1 MLSIELI
8 RKDPAAVRRAL
19 ARRHDDSSI
28 EPILQIDERRRALLT
43 EAEGLRARRN
53 EVSKQIGKMN
63 PKPPDLIAE
72 MRQVGDTIKELET
85 QVTALEQEQRDAL
98 LRLPNIPR
106 DGVPDGPDASANK
119 EVRQWGARRDFAFKP
134 QPHWEIAAKLGII
147 DFARGQKIS
156 GSRFYILQGRGAKLQ
171 RSLIQWMLDRH
182 VSRGYTE
189 VYPPYMVREQVVYG
203 SGQLPKFRDN
213 LYRDAEEDYWM
224 VPTAE
229 VPITGMYADEI
240 LPPGTAPIRHAAY
253 TACFRREKMS
263 AGKDIR
269 GIKRGHQFDKVEM
282 YKLVPPETSGEE
294 LKALVADATSLAEE
308 LELPYRLLQLC
319 TGDLGF
325 AAAESYDIE
334 LWAPGCNEWL
344 EVSSCSNCGDFQARR
359 ANVRFRREANAKPEF
374 VHTLNGSGLA
384 LPRVMIAILETYQE
398 GDGSVTV
405 PKALRPYT
413 GFDTIPVSPR

>member
-1 MLSIELI
+1 MLFIELI
-8 RKDPAAVRRAL
+8 RKDPAAIRRAL

-28 EPILQIDERRRALLT
+28 DPILQIDERRRALLT
-43 EAEGLRARRN
+43 EAEALRARRN
-53 EVSKQIGKMN
+53 EVSKQIGRMN
-63 PKPPDLIAE
+63 PKPPEIIAE
-72 MRQVGDTIKELET
+72 MRQVGDTIKDLEA
-85 QVTALEQEQRDAL
+85 QVTSLEQEQRDAI

-106 DGVPDGPDASANK
+106 ESVPDGPDAAANK
-119 EVRQWGARRDFAFKP
+119 VVREWGTKRDFAFKP
-134 QPHWEIAAKLGII
+134 LPHWEIAAKLGVI

-156 GSRFYILQGRGAKLQ
+156 GSRFYILQGKGAKLQ
-171 RSLIQWMLDRH
+171 RALIQWMLDFH
-182 VSRGYTE
+182 VARGYTE
-189 VYPPYMVREQVVYG
+189 VYPPYMVREQVVYAA
-203 SGQLPKFRDN
+203 GQLPKFRDN

-240 LPPGTAPIRHAAY
+240 LPPGVLPIRHVAY

-282 YKLVPPETSGEE
+282 YKLVAPETSDDE
-294 LKALVADATSLAEE
+294 LKNLVADATSVVEA
-308 LELPYRLLQLC
+308 LELPYHLLHLC

-325 AAAESYDIE
+325 ASVESYDIE

-344 EVSSCSNCGDFQARR
+344 EVSSCSNCADFQGRR
-359 ANVRFRREANAKPEF
+359 ANIRFRRDAAAKPDF

-384 LPRVMIAILETYQE
+384 LPRLMISILENGQE
-398 GDGSVTV
+398 ADGSVTV
-405 PKALRPYT
+405 PKVLRPYT
-413 GFDTIPVSPR
+413 GFDTISSGR